1 MRLLVVEDD
10 ERVMAALGTALRRHG
25 FEVLCSRSG
34 AGALALLRHRPDVI
48 LLDLGLPDHDGFH
61 VCEWIRRVSGTPIIM
76 TTARSNFESR
86 VQGLNLGAD
95 DYLVKPYN
103 LAELI
108 ARIHAVSRRYGSA
121 AAASVAAHQ
130 EKEEPE
136 DLSPVSVGEIHID
149 PTQRSVEVGGR
160 AVAFGPATRTD
171 PQRDLAYHLA
181 GHPPDAARTR
191 RVAAAEAGLARPH
204 RVGTRRG
211 LPIGRPGAG
220 PPLTRQALG
229 RNACRLRLPRAAVP
243 RPFSTSFRQLCT

>member
-1 MRLLVVEDD
+1 LLVVEDD

-130 EKEEPE
+130 EKEELE

-160 AVAFGPATRTD
+160 AVALTRKEF
-171 PQRDLAYHLA
+171 DLLTMLA
-181 GHPPDAARTR
+181 RQPGVVLRHEQILSEIWRTTWPDTR
-191 RVAAAEAGLARPH
+191 RTLHVHVASLRQKLDSPGLIESVHGVGYRLAAPGP
-204 RVGTRRG
+204 
-211 LPIGRPGAG
+211 GR
-220 PPLTRQALG
+220 T
-229 RNACRLRLPRAAVP
+229 
-243 RPFSTSFRQLCT
+243 